1 MAVSAMI
8 DAGADKDVL
17 LSVPDSIPEEGLKS
31 ELRRA
36 IRNRLYGHSNS
47 DSHQKE
53 KPVPLE
59 NHFDNEDIDD
69 EEELSENMQAIIS
82 HVEAHIHRLKKELG
96 KTDKKTD
103 NGITEKDDL
112 LSKIDDVDLKI
123 GDVFSKIDDV
133 VSKIDDVDLKID
145 DVDSKIGDVDSKI
158 DDVFSKIHDV
168 PDHNHVHGDYENL
181 KIQDVIGIID
191 KTSMTVG
198 ARRIAV
204 RILEIMSA
212 ATKASTNHADQSH
225 TAETYKLESVADIIA
240 LAVCYD
246 NLSSRYGIRDAYF
259 PVICEGTGTVRRRN
273 VVMPVPVPATANI
286 ASEYGIPMRIIN
298 AEGELA
304 TPTGMAF
311 VAAVGTRFCL
321 PPAFRIVSS
330 GMGVGRNESGVPNI
344 LRVMIIDTDCPVN
357 SSKNQKKECS
367 DVNCDE
373 NPENREGQ
381 IFQLEADMD
390 DCPVEALE
398 YVMEELLKAGAIDVH
413 YVPSIVREKRPSHV
427 LSVVCAGDNVS
438 DMEYIIFRHTG
449 TVGIRRMKIA
459 ISVLPCRTIELE
471 SPYGKFRA
479 RESVH
484 GNMRRIVPE
493 YGDVSEICR
502 RTGMPFIQLYSEL
515 QKLCRE

>member
-17 LSVPDSIPEEGLKS
+17 LSVPDSIPEEGLKE

-36 IRNRLYGHSNS
+36 IRNLLYGHDNS

-59 NHFDNEDIDD
+59 NHFDNGDIDD

-96 KTDKKTD
+96 KTDKESD
-103 NGITEKDDL
+103 NGIPKKDDL

-133 VSKIDDVDLKID
+133 VSKIDE
-145 DVDSKIGDVDSKI
+145 VDSKIGDVDLKI

-168 PDHNHVHGDYENL
+168 PDHNHVHGDYEKLN
-181 KIQDVIGIID
+181 IQDVIAIMD
-191 KTSMTVG
+191 KTSMTAG

-212 ATKASTNHADQSH
+212 ANADTRNGNHLHPDY
-225 TAETYKLESVADIIA
+225 TYTLESVADIIA

-246 NLSSRYGIRDAYF
+246 NISSRYGIRDAYF

-330 GMGVGRNESGVPNI
+330 GMGVDRNESGVPNI

-413 YVPSIVREKRPSHV
+413 YVPCIVREKRPSHI
-427 LSVVCAGDNVS
+427 LSVVCAGDKVA

-459 ISVLPCRTIELE
+459 ISILPCRTIELE

-502 RTGMPFIQLYSEL
+502 RTGMSFIQIYSEL

>member
-17 LSVPDSIPEEGLKS
+17 LSVPDSIPEEGLKE
-31 ELRRA
+31 ELCRA
-36 IRNRLYGHSNS
+36 IRNLLYGHANS

-59 NHFDNEDIDD
+59 NHFDNGDIDD

-103 NGITEKDDL
+103 NGIPKKDDL

-133 VSKIDDVDLKID
+133 VSKIDE
-145 DVDSKIGDVDSKI
+145 VDSKIGDVDLKI

-168 PDHNHVHGDYENL
+168 PDHNHVHGDYEKLN
-181 KIQDVIGIID
+181 IQDVIAIMD
-191 KTSMTVG
+191 KTSMTAG

-212 ATKASTNHADQSH
+212 ANADTKKENQSH
-225 TAETYKLESVADIIA
+225 PDYTYTLESVADIIA

-246 NLSSRYGIRDAYF
+246 NISSRYGIRDAYF

-298 AEGELA
+298 AEGELS
-304 TPTGMAF
+304 TPMGMAF

-330 GMGVGRNESGVPNI
+330 GMGVGRSESGVPNI

-390 DCPVEALE
+390 DCPVEAFGF
-398 YVMEELLKAGAIDVH
+398 VMEELLKAGAIDVH
-413 YVPSIVREKRPSHV
+413 YVPCIVREKRPSHI
-427 LSVVCAGDNVS
+427 LSVVCASDKIA
-438 DMEYIIFRHTG
+438 DMEDIIFRHTG

-459 ISVLPCRTIELE
+459 ISILPCRTIELE

-502 RTGMPFIQLYSEL
+502 RTGMPFIQIYSEL